1 MISNERR
8 WPAHIQSRPKPYGG
22 MFQGERPSSE
32 RPPSSWAGTLESREV
47 QIERKRFQAALK
59 ENASGR
65 FLRITE
71 TSGDKS
77 STIIIPATGLRDFS
91 KLLGEILEAS
101 DKIAPANG
109 LSDSSQVGQA
119 QAIGNPAQ
127 PA

>member
-8 WPAHIQSRPKPYGG
+8 WPSHIQSRPKPFGG
-22 MFQGERPSSE
+22 APEGVRPL
-32 RPPSSWAGTLESREV
+32 SWAGTLESREV
-47 QIERKRFQAALK
+47 QIERKRFLAALK

-71 TSGDKS
+71 TAGDKS
-77 STIIIPATGLRDFS
+77 STIIIPASGLRDFS
-91 KLLGEILEAS
+91 KLLGELMDVA

-109 LSDSSQVGQA
+109 TPASREPA
-119 QAIGNPAQ
+119 QREEIPHSAQ